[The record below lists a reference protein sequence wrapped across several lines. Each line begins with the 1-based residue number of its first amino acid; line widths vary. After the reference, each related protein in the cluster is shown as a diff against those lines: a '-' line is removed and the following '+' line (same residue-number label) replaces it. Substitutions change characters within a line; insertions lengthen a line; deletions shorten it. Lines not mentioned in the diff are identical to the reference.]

1 MRALGRPLVSVV
13 TDSWNAVL
21 NEVWLVG
28 GFAHASF
35 APIRMVT
42 SSALSETASLASLFR
57 LATFAPVTARFVSVA
72 LEFCSL
78 MRKNT
83 LLTLLLVPVA
93 QEFSGQLVNGNEQV

>member
-1 MRALGRPLVSVV
+1 MRTPDSPFSSVV
-13 TDSWNAVL
+13 IASWKLVL
-21 NEVWLVG
+21 NADWLVG
-28 GFAHASF
+28 GLAQASF

-42 SSALSETASLASLFR
+42 SSALSETASFASLFR